1 MMASTLHLARRARR
15 PRETTRDDMQRK
27 IGLDPERIRALIDK
41 PHDALFRALIS
52 DPARADALIR
62 EHFPTPLRHLL
73 GDTRA
78 RPGFVG

>member
-1 MMASTLHLARRARR
+1 
-15 PRETTRDDMQRK
+15 MQRK
-27 IGLDPERIRALIDK
+27 IGLDPERIRALIDR

-62 EHFPTPLRHLL
+62 KHFPAPLRHLL

-78 RPGFVG
+78 RPGFVGQVDAHLRRAAGLRGRGV